1 MSSYIMDLRKIV
13 GHRPLLQVGA
23 SVIVEDDKGRILLQL
38 RSDNHCWGY
47 AGGSVELDEVV
58 EEAAKRELFEETGL
72 IANKLSLFGVFSGKD
87 THYIYPNGDEVSNID
102 IVYICK
108 DYSGELRC
116 QAGEVNDLKFFE
128 NIKTQIKNISVLD
141 ELLLINS
148 ALEVANLKNVAEK
161 YQLIKALWADL
172 APKNKL
178 QQEQGEEEKAKL
190 IKRRLR
196 LFKDKNKTSKEYFK
210 ELITF

>member
-128 NIKTQIKNISVLD
+128 KDHIPDNLFKPIEKVLKSY
-141 ELLLINS
+141 L
-148 ALEVANLKNVAEK
+148 NLK
-161 YQLIKALWADL
+161 
-172 APKNKL
+172 
-178 QQEQGEEEKAKL
+178 
-190 IKRRLR
+190 
-196 LFKDKNKTSKEYFK
+196 
-210 ELITF
+210 